1 MRNIM
6 FCVKLCLKLAVLA
19 RWRLSSLL
27 PHAAALGH
35 SSHPEVSHDSI
46 LPDGPRRGSAERS
59 ASPRSHAIRTNVC
72 SRPAPRPFDSA
83 RAVRKFFRTGP
94 PRCPDELESPPKDP
108 KSISISI
115 PCQAP
120 PSSSSYLSWRVFV
133 AVNLTVAVRF
143 GCGWWRWRCLGRFY
157 MERNP
162 INGLSRPAFGYSYPL
177 CVLVPAASCTHAVP
191 DRRSRDRIGTNF
203 RGSLMS
209 LFLA

>member
-6 FCVKLCLKLAVLA
+6 FCVRLCLKLAVLA

-108 KSISISI
+108 LLEGLRGGQSNRGR
-115 PCQAP
+115 P
-120 PSSSSYLSWRVFV
+120 LRLRVV
-133 AVNLTVAVRF
+133 EVEVL
-143 GCGWWRWRCLGRFY
+143 
-157 MERNP
+157 
-162 INGLSRPAFGYSYPL
+162 RPVPL